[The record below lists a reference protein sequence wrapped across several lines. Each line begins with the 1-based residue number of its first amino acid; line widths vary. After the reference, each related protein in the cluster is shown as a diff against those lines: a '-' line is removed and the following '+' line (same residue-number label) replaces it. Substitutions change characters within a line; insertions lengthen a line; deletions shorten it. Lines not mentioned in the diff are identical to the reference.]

1 MEDQADRPSE
11 LSPAHHQK
19 YLFQTQGQASDR
31 KGFLPLHILTL
42 AYEQQRIR
50 DAYTLKQCAEVLP
63 FIEHSVISWMLLVY
77 CLI

>member
-1 MEDQADRPSE
+1 MEDQADSPSE

-19 YLFQTQGQASDR
+19 HLFQTQGQASGR

-50 DAYTLKQCAEVLP
+50 DA
-63 FIEHSVISWMLLVY
+63 
-77 CLI
+77 